1 MPRESTRQTE
11 ISPAPPHIP
20 CSLRWIDRF
29 AIKTDTKSDIDVR
42 SMTSSPTVTTLLRNW
57 RSGDKDA
64 LEELVPLIYD
74 DLRRIAARHLRS
86 ERSGHTLQATAL
98 VNEAFARLVEAD
110 LAFHDRAHFM
120 SVAARTMR
128 RILTDYGRARRS
140 QKRGGGVSPVT
151 LHEDVVAGGTSTDI
165 VDIDDALVKLA
176 EIDARKSDILVL
188 HFFGGMT
195 YDETAEA
202 LGISTATVDRDLRLA
217 KAWLVSELKDY

>member
-1 MPRESTRQTE
+1 MS
-11 ISPAPPHIP
+11 
-20 CSLRWIDRF
+20 
-29 AIKTDTKSDIDVR
+29 
-42 SMTSSPTVTTLLRNW
+42 SSPTVTTLLRDW
-57 RSGDKDA
+57 RSGDKEA
-64 LEELVPLIYD
+64 LDELVPLIYD
-74 DLRRIAARHLRS
+74 DLRRIAARHLQS
-86 ERSGHTLQATAL
+86 ERPGHTLQATAL

-110 LAFHDRAHFM
+110 LEFHDRAHFL
-120 SVAARTMR
+120 SIAARTMR

-151 LHEDVVAGGTSTDI
+151 LHEDIVADSTSTDI

-217 KAWLVSELKDY
+217 KAWLVNELKDD